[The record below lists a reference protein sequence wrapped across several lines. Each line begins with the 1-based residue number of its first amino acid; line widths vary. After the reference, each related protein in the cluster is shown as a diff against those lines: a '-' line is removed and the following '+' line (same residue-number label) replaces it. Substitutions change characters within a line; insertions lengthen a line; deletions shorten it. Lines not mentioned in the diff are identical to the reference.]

1 MEHSGK
7 PRLIVEHMSKSF
19 GIVKAVQDVSL
30 EIHAGEVRGL
40 IGENGSGKSTLSA
53 MICGSLKPDHG
64 SMTFDGKTF
73 HPKSIIDARSKG
85 IAILLQE
92 RGTIDGMSVAEN
104 MFIGMED
111 DFKGHFGINKE
122 KMQKK
127 AKEILHEIGADHI
140 HPADLV
146 NAYKFEDRK
155 LVEVGR
161 ALYTNPE
168 VLIVDETTSALSLQ
182 GREYIYNII
191 KDFKQK
197 NKSVIFIGHDLD
209 EIVHVCDTVTVLK
222 DGKYVT
228 TISRDEMNPAKMR
241 GLMIGRENLGHYY
254 RTDFQPDY
262 DKEQV
267 VLKAEHL
274 NYKTVIR
281 DVSLELHKQE
291 ILGICGLSDS
301 GMHDL
306 AKALFG
312 AYKLDSGTVTIK
324 DGSEVITN
332 TTQAVR
338 DKIAYLPKDRDSDS
352 LFMHTSIKDNISVTC
367 FDQKKIGPLINKRHM
382 KRVAGQQA
390 ERLNIRCSSINQ
402 LAAELSG
409 GNKQKVVVGKWM
421 ANQADILIMDCPT
434 RGIDVGVKAAIY
446 DLICQLKEAGKSII
460 MLSEEMAEV
469 IGMADRLLVIKDG
482 AIQGEFLRDKTL
494 TEHMLVEKII

>member
-1 MEHSGK
+1 MKNAGK
-7 PRLIVEHMSKSF
+7 PRLIIEHMSKSF

-30 EIHAGEVRGL
+30 ELYAGEVRGL

-53 MICGSLKPDHG
+53 MICGSLKPDNG
-64 SMTFDGKTF
+64 TMVFDGTSF
-73 HPKSIIDARSKG
+73 RPKSIIDARSKG

-111 DFKGHFGINKE
+111 DFKGRFGINKD

-127 AKEILHEIGADHI
+127 AKEILQKIGADHI

-168 VLIVDETTSALSLQ
+168 ILIVDETTSALSLQ
-182 GREYIYNII
+182 GRKYIYNII
-191 KDFKQK
+191 KDFKK
-197 NKSVIFIGHDLD
+197 ENKSVIFIGHDLD
-209 EIVHVCDTVTVLK
+209 EIVQVCDTVSVLK

-228 TISRDEMNPAKMR
+228 TISGDDINPAKMR

-254 RTDFQPDY
+254 RVDFKPDY
-262 DKEQV
+262 DEKQV

-274 NYKTVIR
+274 NYKRVIK

-312 AYKLDSGTVTIK
+312 AYKLDSGTVTILSC
-324 DGSEVITN
+324 GEVIKN
-332 TTQAVR
+332 TTQAVK
-338 DKIAYLPKDRDSDS
+338 DKIAYLPKDRDSES

-367 FDQKKIGPLINKRHM
+367 LDQKKIGPLINKRHI
-382 KRVAGQQA
+382 KKVAKKQT
-390 ERLNIRCSSINQ
+390 ESLNIRCSSIYQ
-402 LAAELSG
+402 QAAELSG

-446 DLICQLKEAGKSII
+446 DLICQMKTAGKSII

-482 AIQGEFLRDKTL
+482 TISGEFLRDETL
-494 TEHMLVEKII
+494 AEHMLVEKII